1 MAPRKTDAERL
12 REKTGK
18 AALLAVER
26 LEELLRDPE
35 ASRGDILKAAALI
48 FEKIHPQTAGGG
60 AAAGDFEICIK
71 EE

>member
-1 MAPRKTDAERL
+1 M
-12 REKTGK
+12 
-18 AALLAVER
+18 ER